1 VSSNWHREF
10 ESHRLRQ
17 RFLTRKNMKPNKTFK
32 LPKST
37 KRMLALFKFS
47 DADQRH
53 AFKRIMIDAH
63 LTSSVR
69 PAREKSEK

>member
-1 VSSNWHREF
+1 
-10 ESHRLRQ
+10 
-17 RFLTRKNMKPNKTFK
+17 MKPNKTFK

-37 KRMLALFKFS
+37 KRILALFKFS

>member
-1 VSSNWHREF
+1 
-10 ESHRLRQ
+10 
-17 RFLTRKNMKPNKTFK
+17 MKPNKTFK

-63 LTSSVR
+63 LASSVR